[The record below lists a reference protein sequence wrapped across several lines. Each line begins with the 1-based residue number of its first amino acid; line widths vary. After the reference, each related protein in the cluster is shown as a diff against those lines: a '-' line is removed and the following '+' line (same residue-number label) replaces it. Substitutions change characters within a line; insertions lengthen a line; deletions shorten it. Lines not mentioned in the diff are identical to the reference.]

1 MDVINLNQVSFQ
13 YSKGFALREVSF
25 QMQKGEVFALLGP
38 NGAGKTTTIRLVNG
52 LLNASSGSI
61 SVLGCDPYKDGIAI
75 RRKTGV
81 LTETP
86 ALYERLTALENL
98 MFFGKLNGMDTKD
111 LQKRIQELLDFF
123 DLTDHA
129 DQNVGTYSRGMRQR
143 LAIARA
149 LLHHPELLFLDEPTS
164 NLDPEIARQVQDLIL
179 QVKREE
185 GCSVVICTH
194 RLYEAEQVC
203 DRAAIM
209 HEGRLLAQGTLQE
222 LREAAGLAKRVR
234 FVFRETQPRELK
246 TELLQ
251 LQVVKSTEQTDGKE
265 LLLGVSEYDVVP
277 EILTWMVGR
286 GLAILSVTPEIP
298 SLEEVYF
305 QLQKQ
310 DEIQHEH
317 KK

>member
-13 YSKGFALREVSF
+13 YSKGFALRDVSF
-25 QMQKGEVFALLGP
+25 RMQKGEIFALLGP

-52 LLNASSGSI
+52 LLNASSGSM
-61 SVLGCDPYKDGIAI
+61 SVLGCDPYKDGITV

-86 ALYERLTALENL
+86 ALYERLTAVENL
-98 MFFGKLNGMDTKD
+98 TFFGKLNGMSTTD
-111 LQKRIQELLDFF
+111 LHNRIQELLDYFE
-123 DLTDHA
+123 LSEHA
-129 DQNVGTYSRGMRQR
+129 NQRVGTYSRGMRQR

-179 QVKREE
+179 KVKREE

-203 DRAAIM
+203 DHAAIM
-209 HEGRLLAQGTLQE
+209 HEGRLLAEGTLQE
-222 LREAAGLAKRVR
+222 LREKAGLAKRVH
-234 FVFRETQPRELK
+234 FTFQKPLSVALKMELSQLK
-246 TELLQ
+246 PVENADLQ
-251 LQVVKSTEQTDGKE
+251 NGKE
-265 LLLGVSEYDVVP
+265 LLLGVSDYDDVP
-277 EILTWMVGR
+277 EILTWMIGK
-286 GLAILSVTPEIP
+286 GLAILSVIPEIP

-305 QLQKQ
+305 KLEGQ
-310 DEIQHEH
+310 DEVKHEH